1 MRNSKTIKI
10 NVINEA
16 SLYYVI
22 RINKILKIAWKILI
36 LMLISLN
43 KTYYYEN
50 LNMNGIDFTII
61 LNHECKNIFN
71 LE

>member
-1 MRNSKTIKI
+1 
-10 NVINEA
+10 
-16 SLYYVI
+16 
-22 RINKILKIAWKILI
+22 
-36 LMLISLN
+36 MLISLN

-71 LE
+71 LEWIIVQNHAKDYWTRNNRKKLDIRIVH